1 MEQSSAFFP
10 MHASTCFWLDL
21 EWQFSTWWINWH
33 ENKKSSSGG
42 CSMTCTCAAVA
53 RKAFEILS
61 HLWDTLNLQLGDWR
75 CGHFRDHFIRK
86 CLCRVLRH
94 PSFLQ
99 STAKH
104 LASLWNLERRIWED
118 FLIFFEALVAIM
130 CLIFALFLIP
140 YELHVASWAICFF
153 CGFCWVQNMSGYPA
167 VTDPYCILLQH
178 LYMHVL
184 ASSSSFCSVGVG
196 VVSHCPPC
204 WGSSSPCLPHSSSLS
219 SSSQRSR
226 HWHTNHAFCTCSEQC
241 KVISLVFQ
249 ICFRSII
256 LSEHD

>member
-21 EWQFSTWWINWH
+21 EWQFSTWWIKWH

-42 CSMTCTCAAVA
+42 CSMTCTCAAVP

-104 LASLWNLERRIWED
+104 LASLWNLDRRIWAD
-118 FLIFFEALVAIM
+118 FFWGAGRDHVSHLCSLPDPLRTACRKLSNLIFFFLVLLGA
-130 CLIFALFLIP
+130 
-140 YELHVASWAICFF
+140 EHVW
-153 CGFCWVQNMSGYPA
+153 
-167 VTDPYCILLQH
+167 
-178 LYMHVL
+178 
-184 ASSSSFCSVGVG
+184 
-196 VVSHCPPC
+196 
-204 WGSSSPCLPHSSSLS
+204 LS
-219 SSSQRSR
+219 SRNRSLII
-226 HWHTNHAFCTCSEQC
+226 ASYCS
-241 KVISLVFQ
+241 IY
-249 ICFRSII
+249 ICMC
-256 LSEHD
+256 